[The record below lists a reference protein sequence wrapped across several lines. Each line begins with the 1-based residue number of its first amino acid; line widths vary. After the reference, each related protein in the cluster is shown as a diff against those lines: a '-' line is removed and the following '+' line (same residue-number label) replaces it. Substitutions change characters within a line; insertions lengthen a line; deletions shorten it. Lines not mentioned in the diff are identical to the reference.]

1 MKKAILILSAVL
13 LFFQMAEAKKI
24 FVEMEFHKN
33 CIKLDDGTNKKP
45 QTIKDSNGEDLK
57 FTSLIGALNYMSL
70 QGWDLVDTKSVTSGG
85 GYVGVYGGASS
96 TSTKVYYIFSREV
109 TEEEL
114 QKAVDNS
121 YKE

>member
-1 MKKAILILSAVL
+1 MREIAIILL
-13 LFFQMAEAKKI
+13 LGLFTCANMQAKNL

-33 CIKLDDGTNKKP
+33 CIKLDDGTNKKR
-45 QTIKDSNGEDLK
+45 QTLKDENGNDIK

-70 QGWDLVDTKSVTSGG
+70 QGWDLVETKSVTSGS
-85 GYVGVYGGASS
+85 GYVGTYGGASS

-109 TEEEL
+109 SEEEL
-114 QKAVDNS
+114 KSAVEDS